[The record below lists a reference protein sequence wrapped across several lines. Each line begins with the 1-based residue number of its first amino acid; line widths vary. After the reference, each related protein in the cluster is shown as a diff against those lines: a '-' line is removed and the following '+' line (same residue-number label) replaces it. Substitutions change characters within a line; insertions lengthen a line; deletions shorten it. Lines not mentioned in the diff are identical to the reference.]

1 MWVKTSFWLCGYFG
15 LLLIVIQQ
23 PFERIGVFCR
33 KRTFD
38 LHRQGQAAN
47 LDGLKSFWMK
57 RAQSSMPDRES
68 KKMGETGSAAPQQDA
83 GFEQQPWTRVCDK
96 FKKEFGQ
103 HAYATWVGQLGYDG
117 VDADTVE
124 LTAPTKFVRDWIQR
138 HYAPRIHDFFK
149 AENPRIKNLSIRL
162 SARKEIKRPGG
173 DIKPDGSR
181 RTVSASAHNRDAN
194 ARDASVRAAA
204 AAPLTEGSAL
214 DPKYTFDSFVVG
226 KSNELA
232 YAAAKRIAETNDVTF
247 NPLFLHGGVG
257 LGKTHLMHAIAWEAK
272 RHNPDKRIAYISAE
286 KFMFEFIAALR
297 FKDTHAFKQKFRT
310 VDLLMVDDVQFIAN
324 KESTQEEFFHT
335 FNALVD
341 NRCQV
346 VITADR
352 SPTDLEG
359 IEDRI
364 VSRLGWGLVADIHPT
379 DYELRLG
386 ILQSKAEQAEQADDI
401 IVPADILEFLARRI
415 TSNVRELEGALNR
428 VMAYA
433 MLVGRPITMDMT
445 REVLQDLI
453 RANDRKLTIDEIQ
466 RAVADYFNLRLAEML
481 SERRAR
487 VIARPRQIAM
497 YLSKQLTSRS
507 LPEIGRRFG
516 GRDHTTVMHAVRK
529 IEDLRRDD
537 SQIEDDL
544 TRLLRHLEA

>member
-1 MWVKTSFWLCGYFG
+1 MGASRG
-15 LLLIVIQQ
+15 
-23 PFERIGVFCR
+23 
-33 KRTFD
+33 
-38 LHRQGQAAN
+38 AA
-47 LDGLKSFWMK
+47 
-57 RAQSSMPDRES
+57 
-68 KKMGETGSAAPQQDA
+68 SAMDA
-83 GFEQQPWTRVCDK
+83 NFAASPWPKVCDK
-96 FKKEFGQ
+96 FKHEFGQ
-103 HAYATWVGQLGYDG
+103 HAYTTWLGQLGYQG
-117 VDADTVE
+117 VDSGTVE
-124 LTAPTKFVRDWIQR
+124 LTAPTKFVRDWITR
-138 HYAPRIHDFFK
+138 HYAPRLKDYFL
-149 AENPRIKNLSIRL
+149 AEDPRIKGLSIRL
-162 SARKEIKRPGG
+162 AARQ
-173 DIKPDGSR
+173 
-181 RTVSASAHNRDAN
+181 
-194 ARDASVRAAA
+194 AAA
-204 AAPLTEGSAL
+204 GARPAERAPVSPVEVDPSTGADESAAL

-232 YAAAKRIAETNDVTF
+232 YAAAKRIAESGEVTF

-257 LGKTHLMHAIAWEAK
+257 LGKTHLMHAIAWEVK
-272 RHNPDKRIAYISAE
+272 RQNPTKRVVYISAE

-297 FKDTHAFKQKFRT
+297 FKDTHAFKQKFRA

-359 IEDRI
+359 IQERI
-364 VSRLGWGLVADIHPT
+364 ISRLGWGLVADIHPT

-386 ILQSKAEQAEQADDI
+386 ILQSKAEQAESV
-401 IVPADILEFLARRI
+401 IVPAEVLEFLARRI

-433 MLVGRPITMDMT
+433 TLVGRPITMDMT
-445 REVLQDLI
+445 RDVLQDLI

-487 VIARPRQIAM
+487 NIARPRQVAM

-537 SQIEDDL
+537 SQLDDDISRL
-544 TRLLRHLEA
+544 TRLLEG

>member
-1 MWVKTSFWLCGYFG
+1 MGASGGVASELSSD
-15 LLLIVIQQ
+15 
-23 PFERIGVFCR
+23 FE
-33 KRTFD
+33 
-38 LHRQGQAAN
+38 L
-47 LDGLKSFWMK
+47 
-57 RAQSSMPDRES
+57 
-68 KKMGETGSAAPQQDA
+68 AP
-83 GFEQQPWTRVCDK
+83 WHRVCDK
-96 FKKEFGQ
+96 FRHELGQ
-103 HAYATWVGQLGYDG
+103 DAYSTWLGQLGYAG
-117 VDADTVE
+117 VDGSTVE

-138 HYAPRIHDFFK
+138 HYAPRLRDYFF

-162 SARKEIKRPGG
+162 AARRLE
-173 DIKPDGSR
+173 
-181 RTVSASAHNRDAN
+181 
-194 ARDASVRAAA
+194 AAA
-204 AAPLTEGSAL
+204 DIAPAQASNPAARPVATASTAAQAAAESSAL

-232 YAAAKRIAETNDVTF
+232 YAAAKRIAETDEVAF

-257 LGKTHLMHAIAWEAK
+257 LGKTHLMHAIAWEVRRRNPAK
-272 RHNPDKRIAYISAE
+272 KVVYVSAE

-324 KESTQEEFFHT
+324 KDSTQEEFFHT

-359 IEDRI
+359 IEERI
-364 VSRLGWGLVADIHPT
+364 ISRLGWGLVADIHPT

-386 ILQSKAEQAEQADDI
+386 ILQSKAEQAEGV
-401 IVPADILEFLARRI
+401 IVPAEVLEFLARRI

-433 MLVGRPITMDMT
+433 TLVGRPITMDMT
-445 REVLQDLI
+445 RDVLQDLI

-466 RAVADYFNLRLAEML
+466 RAVADYFNLRLSEML

-487 VIARPRQIAM
+487 NIARPRQVAM

-537 SQIEDDL
+537 SQLDDDL
-544 TRLLRHLEA
+544 TRLSRLLEG

>member
-1 MWVKTSFWLCGYFG
+1 M
-15 LLLIVIQQ
+15 
-23 PFERIGVFCR
+23 
-33 KRTFD
+33 
-38 LHRQGQAAN
+38 AN
-47 LDGLKSFWMK
+47 RELD
-57 RAQSSMPDRES
+57 
-68 KKMGETGSAAPQQDA
+68 KMGVSEGMASQHGAD
-83 GFEQQPWTRVCDK
+83 FEQTPWIRVCDK
-96 FKKEFGQ
+96 FKREFGQ
-103 HAYATWVGQLGYDG
+103 QAYTTWLGQLGFNG

-138 HYAPRIHDFFK
+138 NYAPRIQDFFK
-149 AENPRIKNLSIRL
+149 AEDPRIKNLSIRL
-162 SARKEIKRPGG
+162 SARKEIKRINAGSTGAGG
-173 DIKPDGSR
+173 ILAGTNSKE
-181 RTVSASAHNRDAN
+181 ASA
-194 ARDASVRAAA
+194 RAAI
-204 AAPLTEGSAL
+204 AAPIDEGSAL

-232 YAAAKRIAETNDVTF
+232 YAAAKRIAETDEVSF

-257 LGKTHLMHAIAWEAK
+257 LGKTHLMHAIAWETK
-272 RHNPDKRIAYISAE
+272 RHHPTKRIAYISAE

-297 FKDTHAFKQKFRT
+297 FKDTHAFKQKFRG

-324 KESTQEEFFHT
+324 KGSTQEEFFHT

-359 IEDRI
+359 IEERI
-364 VSRLGWGLVADIHPT
+364 ISRLGWGLVADIHPT

-386 ILQSKAEQAEQADDI
+386 ILQSKAEHVDGVL
-401 IVPADILEFLARRI
+401 VPSEILEFLARRI

-487 VIARPRQIAM
+487 NIARPRQMAM

-537 SQIEDDL
+537 SQIDDDI

>member
-1 MWVKTSFWLCGYFG
+1 MGASG
-15 LLLIVIQQ
+15 
-23 PFERIGVFCR
+23 GVAS
-33 KRTFD
+33 KMD
-38 LHRQGQAAN
+38 AN
-47 LDGLKSFWMK
+47 YEAS
-57 RAQSSMPDRES
+57 
-68 KKMGETGSAAPQQDA
+68 
-83 GFEQQPWTRVCDK
+83 PWPKVCDK
-96 FKKEFGQ
+96 FRNEFGQ
-103 HAYATWVGQLGYDG
+103 HAYSTWLGQLGYVG
-117 VDADTVE
+117 VDSGTVE
-124 LTAPTKFVRDWIQR
+124 LTAPTKFVRDWITR
-138 HYAPRIHDFFK
+138 HYAPRLKDYFI
-149 AENPRIKNLSIRL
+149 AEDPKVKGLSIRL
-162 SARKEIKRPGG
+162 AARRAQQAMRPQE
-173 DIKPDGSR
+173 DGNASSTDAR
-181 RTVSASAHNRDAN
+181 NKGQAEPAPVSIDPSTGVDEVA
-194 ARDASVRAAA
+194 
-204 AAPLTEGSAL
+204 AL

-232 YAAAKRIAETNDVTF
+232 YAAAKRIAESGDVTF

-257 LGKTHLMHAIAWEAK
+257 LGKTHLMHAIAWEVK
-272 RHNPDKRIAYISAE
+272 RQQPTKRVVYISAE
-286 KFMFEFIAALR
+286 KFMFEFISALR
-297 FKDTHAFKQKFRT
+297 FKDTHAFKQKFRE

-359 IEDRI
+359 IQERI
-364 VSRLGWGLVADIHPT
+364 ISRLGWGLVADIHPT

-386 ILQSKAEQAEQADDI
+386 ILQSKAEQAEGVD
-401 IVPADILEFLARRI
+401 VPAEVLEFLARRI

-433 MLVGRPITMDMT
+433 TLVGRPITMEMT
-445 REVLQDLI
+445 RDVLQDLI

-487 VIARPRQIAM
+487 NIARPRQIAM

-529 IEDLRRDD
+529 VEDLRRDD
-537 SQIEDDL
+537 SQIDDDISRL
-544 TRLLRHLEA
+544 TRLLEG